1 MRIGFDA
8 KRAFYNRSGLGN
20 YSRDLILSLLEHYPD
35 NEYFLY
41 TPSLKNSISFLP
53 ENKVAIGLPPGN
65 PGKLRQSFW
74 RSFRLAEQARK
85 DKIEIYHGLSN
96 EIPGNIGRNGVKSV
110 VTIHDLIFLR
120 YPQWYNP
127 IDVSIYKRKFRYSCK
142 HADRIIAV
150 SDQTKSDLV
159 SIFSVDE
166 KKIRVIHQSC
176 NESFKRTLDDTE
188 KKEVRTRWD
197 LPYEY
202 LLYVGTIEDRKN
214 LLTLIK
220 ALQTSA
226 VSLPLVVVGKQTKYY
241 DRVREYI
248 ERQHIR
254 NVIFLQEVPVIDLPG
269 IYQAAKVFIY
279 PSIFEGFGIPILEA
293 LYSQVPVVTSTGGC
307 FSEAGGPFS
316 QYVDPKNQEE
326 LGETIRR
333 VLGDTELQ
341 QLMKSEGYRHAQ
353 NFSGENVAE
362 QVMKLYN
369 DLLNE

>member
-20 YSRDLILSLLEHYPD
+20 YSRDLILSLLQHYPD

-41 TPSLKNSISFLP
+41 TPSLKNCISFLP
-53 ENKVAIGLPPGN
+53 DNKVTIGLPPGN
-65 PGKLRQSFW
+65 PGKLQQSFW
-74 RSFRLAEQARK
+74 RSFRLAEQTLK

-96 EIPGNIGRNGVKSV
+96 EIPRKIGQKGTKSV
-110 VTIHDLIFLR
+110 VTIHDLIFIR

-127 IDVSIYKRKFRYSCK
+127 VDVAIYKRKFRYSCQ
-142 HADRIIAV
+142 HANRIIAV

-166 KKIRVIHQSC
+166 KKIRVIHQGC
-176 NESFKRTLDDTE
+176 NEVFKKTLNDTE
-188 KKEVRTRWD
+188 KQAVRKRWD
-197 LPYEY
+197 LPGEY

-214 LLTLIK
+214 LLTLIQ
-220 ALQTSA
+220 ALQKSA
-226 VSLPLVVVGKQTKYY
+226 IALPLVVVGKQTKYY

-248 ERQHIR
+248 TRHHIN
-254 NVIFLQEVPVIDLPG
+254 NVIFLKEVPVTDLPG
-269 IYQAAKVFIY
+269 IYQMAKVFIY

-293 LYSQVPVVTSTGGC
+293 LYSKVPVVTSTGGC

-316 QYVDPKNQEE
+316 QYVDPKNTEE
-326 LGETIRR
+326 LGEAVRR
-333 VLGDTELQ
+333 ILEDSELQ
-341 QLMKSEGYRHAQ
+341 QQMKNEGYRHALK
-353 NFSGENVAE
+353 FSGENVAQ